1 MKRVGL
7 DVRQTRQ
14 MSVGMKQYSEELARR
29 LPAVAPDLSFVHF
42 EHGANFGWDE
52 QWVLPRAMRAARL
65 DLTHFTSLYVPLAA
79 PRPYVMTI
87 HDLIH
92 LRFPQFF
99 KSKVGPYYRTV
110 VRFAAK
116 RAARVLTDDERTIA
130 DLERFLGVDPQ
141 RCRVVPLG
149 AGDAFLADVQP
160 YRARQPYLL
169 YSGNHRPH
177 KDLRTLFEAWAGLP
191 EDVHVDLYVTGE
203 DDFGGALH
211 AYQSANRQ
219 IVVLGPVAYE
229 KLPALY
235 AGAAAL
241 VHPALCEGFGL
252 PMLEAMAAGT
262 PVIASEEA
270 APRVLQSAV
279 LSFPAG
285 DAAALR
291 VRIERM
297 LADEGLRDAFKNEG
311 RALAHHLTWDNCARQ
326 TAAVYREV
334 LEETA

>member
-7 DVRQTRQ
+7 DVRLTRQ
-14 MSVGMKQYSEELARR
+14 MSVGMKQYSEELSRR
-29 LPAVAPDLSFVHF
+29 LPGVAPDLEFVRF
-42 EHGANFGWDE
+42 ERGANFGWDE
-52 QWVLPRAMRAARL
+52 QWVLPRDMRAARL
-65 DLTHFTSLYVPLAA
+65 DLVHFTSLYVPLWP

-110 VRFAAK
+110 VRFAAN
-116 RAARVLTDDERTIA
+116 RAARVLTDDERTVA
-130 DLERFLGVDPQ
+130 DLERFLGVDPK

-149 AGDAFLADVQP
+149 VSDAFLAGIQP
-160 YRARQPYLL
+160 YRAQQPYLL

-191 EDVHVDLYVTGE
+191 PEVRVDLYVTGE
-203 DDFGGALH
+203 DDFGPALH
-211 AYQSANRQ
+211 AYQSPERQ
-219 IVVLGPVAYE
+219 IVVLGAVPQE

-235 AGAAAL
+235 AGATAL

-252 PMLEAMAAGT
+252 PMLEAMAART

-270 APRVLQSAV
+270 VPRALQTAA
-279 LSFPAG
+279 LLFPAG

-291 VRIERM
+291 VRIERV
-297 LADEGLRDAFKNEG
+297 LADEGLRDAYKNEG
-311 RALAHHLTWDNCARQ
+311 RLLAERLTWDHCARQ